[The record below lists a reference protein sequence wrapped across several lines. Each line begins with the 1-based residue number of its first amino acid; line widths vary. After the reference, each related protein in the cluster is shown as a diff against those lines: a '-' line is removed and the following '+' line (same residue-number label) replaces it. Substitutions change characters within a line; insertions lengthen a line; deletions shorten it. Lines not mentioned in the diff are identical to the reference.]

1 MEFRELSE
9 EQWQFIQPL
18 LPPKART
25 GRPRADQRRTLGG
38 ILDVLVTGCRWM
50 GLPRQYA
57 LQSTA
62 WWHLKEWQERG
73 VWEGLW

>member
-1 MEFRELSE
+1 MEFRGLSD

-18 LPPKART
+18 LPPKAST
-25 GRPRADQRRTLGG
+25 GRPRADDRRTLGG

-50 GLPRQYA
+50 VLPRQYA

-62 WWHLKEWQERG
+62 WWHLKERQERG
-73 VWEGLW
+73 V